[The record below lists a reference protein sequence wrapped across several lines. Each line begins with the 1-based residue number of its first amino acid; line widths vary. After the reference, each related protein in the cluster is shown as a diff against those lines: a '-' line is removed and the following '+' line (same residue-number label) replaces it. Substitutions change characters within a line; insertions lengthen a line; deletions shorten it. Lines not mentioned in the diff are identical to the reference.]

1 MKIKSLVQTMA
12 LSAVAS
18 LMLIGCGGGSD
29 STPVDTTQTGT
40 FVDAPV
46 KGLRYITATQ
56 NGYTNDSGEF
66 SYKSGETVEFRL
78 GNLSLGTVTAGELI
92 TPYTIAGDTNISDP
106 SDKATNIAML
116 LQSFDGNRSNTA
128 MLDVSK
134 LQDANLSDINISATV
149 SDMTTK
155 IANKFADNSFSQ
167 YRDTTNNTPVDAT
180 TAKNAMKAY
189 VEAKQ
194 IVLGY
199 FTENNITYAGNVN
212 MANSADLLKQTG
224 TSLLLASAFDGPIAS
239 MKSIRPN
246 FVFETLV
253 LDGSNINYSADNIKL
268 DWGSSE
274 YTKENESDTISKVQF
289 DSFLVANGNTL
300 TENFGD
306 GWIDTNTIS
315 SVRYVSSIAGISL
328 HKGVM
333 EVTYKMVTSGT
344 AFDNEDWTI
353 AGNQAGTATTIAD
366 YVNQAITNSW
376 GRDGY
381 CWVVLGEN
389 GTIVGN
395 NSTPITGA
403 SWKIENNT
411 LIEVIPNCRDAK
423 YIFDNGTLKQKWNAE
438 YLKKYVGITKEEAN
452 AILKVLIPTNTLV
465 F

>member
-1 MKIKSLVQTMA
+1 MKIKSLVQTVA

-155 IANKFADNSFSQ
+155 IANKFADNGFSQ

-180 TAKNAMKAY
+180 TAKNSMKAY
-189 VEAKQ
+189 VGENSVKFDKK
-194 IVLGY
+194 
-199 FTENNITYAGNVN
+199 FTEEYLQQLGNH
-212 MANSADLLKQTG
+212 
-224 TSLLLASAFDGPIAS
+224 
-239 MKSIRPN
+239 
-246 FVFETLV
+246 
-253 LDGSNINYSADNIKL
+253 Y
-268 DWGSSE
+268 
-274 YTKENESDTISKVQF
+274 
-289 DSFLVANGNTL
+289 
-300 TENFGD
+300 
-306 GWIDTNTIS
+306 
-315 SVRYVSSIAGISL
+315 
-328 HKGVM
+328 
-333 EVTYKMVTSGT
+333 
-344 AFDNEDWTI
+344 
-353 AGNQAGTATTIAD
+353 
-366 YVNQAITNSW
+366 
-376 GRDGY
+376 
-381 CWVVLGEN
+381 VVL
-389 GTIVGN
+389 
-395 NSTPITGA
+395 
-403 SWKIENNT
+403 
-411 LIEVIPNCRDAK
+411 RDWDDE
-423 YIFDNGTLKQKWNAE
+423 DNVPLG
-438 YLKKYVGITKEEAN
+438 YVGITHKFAN
-452 AILKVLIPTNTLV
+452 GHTYQTQNLVNLSTTLSLINTTYTIEDGKLKQTDSSGTWTSVILEVTDDYLLGCDLDAGETVCQEQAKFYLFKDQTKAQAKIDEMNIALLNSTKKFTTGYLNDKTFYMVVKWDTMVRTDDTFNSNGTLAHTNTPDGNFNESWSITSDGKIQVTSGGETFYLTIV
-465 F
+465 SATADYIEVQSNTVNNSGRMYFDQTKANTYKNSL

>member
-1 MKIKSLVQTMA
+1 MKIKSLVQTVA

-29 STPVDTTQTGT
+29 STPIDTTQTGT

-155 IANKFADNSFSQ
+155 IANKFADNGFSQ

-189 VEAKQ
+189 V
-194 IVLGY
+194 G
-199 FTENNITYAGNVN
+199 
-212 MANSADLLKQTG
+212 ANSISVATGFGTEWVKGRTLYTVVNGNIYTFSFNDGKQKREG
-224 TSLLLASAFDGPIAS
+224 LGLN
-239 MKSIRPN
+239 N
-246 FVFETLV
+246 F
-253 LDGSNINYSADNIKL
+253 
-268 DWGSSE
+268 
-274 YTKENESDTISKVQF
+274 NESYSI
-289 DSFLVANGNTL
+289 L
-300 TENFGD
+300 ED
-306 GWIDTNTIS
+306 G
-315 SVRYVSSIAGISL
+315 
-328 HKGVM
+328 
-333 EVTYKMVTSGT
+333 
-344 AFDNEDWTI
+344 
-353 AGNQAGTATTIAD
+353 
-366 YVNQAITNSW
+366 
-376 GRDGY
+376 
-381 CWVVLGEN
+381 
-389 GTIVGN
+389 
-395 NSTPITGA
+395 
-403 SWKIENNT
+403 
-411 LIEVIPNCRDAK
+411 
-423 YIFDNGTLKQKWNAE
+423 
-438 YLKKYVGITKEEAN
+438 
-452 AILKVLIPTNTLV
+452 ILKVDETIMNSGTQTYDYVKILAINGEKITLAESENLNTVRNSSTIGQYFFTTLV
-465 F
+465 AAQTYQNSLTSSISVATGFGTEWVKGKTLWTVDASGQ